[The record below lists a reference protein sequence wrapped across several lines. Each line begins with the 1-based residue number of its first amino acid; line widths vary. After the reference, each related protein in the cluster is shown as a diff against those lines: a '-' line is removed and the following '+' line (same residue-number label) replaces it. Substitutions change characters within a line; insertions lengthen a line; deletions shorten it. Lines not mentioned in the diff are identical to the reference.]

1 MQLREQLIQLRD
13 KYGLSQQEFADRLG
27 VTRQTV
33 SNWEQGQGAPSLD
46 KAAELARLYGVTL
59 DDLANDEVS
68 VVSSGR
74 ATCRD
79 LHVLERFV
87 GKRVTVGFMD
97 DDERGAI
104 VGAEL
109 LGVTENW
116 LRVSYAQKSARFG
129 SPKVVEQEI
138 VALIDT
144 ADVASIVAEGA

>member
-1 MQLREQLIQLRD
+1 MIKDKLLALRKRS
-13 KYGLSQQEFADRLG
+13 GMSQQEVAVAIG

-46 KAAELARLYGVTL
+46 KA
-59 DDLANDEVS
+59 
-68 VVSSGR
+68 
-74 ATCRD
+74 
-79 LHVLERFV
+79 
-87 GKRVTVGFMD
+87 
-97 DDERGAI
+97 
-104 VGAEL
+104 AEL

>member
-1 MQLREQLIQLRD
+1 MIKDKLLALRKRS
-13 KYGLSQQEFADRLG
+13 GMSQQDVASAIG

-33 SNWEQGQGAPSLD
+33 SNWEQGQGAPALD

-59 DDLANDEVS
+59 DDLASDEVS

-74 ATCRD
+74 AGRRD

-87 GKRVTVGFMD
+87 GRRVTVGFMD
-97 DDERGAI
+97 DEDRGAI

-109 LGVTENW
+109 LGVTERW
-116 LRVSYAQKSARFG
+116 LRVSYVQKSARFG
-129 SPKVVEQEI
+129 RPKVEEQTV

>member
-1 MQLREQLIQLRD
+1 MIKDKLLALRKRS
-13 KYGLSQQEFADRLG
+13 GMSQQEVAVAIG

-97 DDERGAI
+97 DDDRGAI

-144 ADVASIVAEGA
+144 ADVASIVAEGV